1 VVAITGLLA
10 GSLDAQ
16 ESADGSRA
24 FIKFV
29 RPVSARSQPV
39 SSDPA
44 ESVAAL
50 PAPSSPVASNS
61 PFQPNSLADLESLA
75 LANNPTLARSQAR
88 VNAAQGNYL
97 QSGLY
102 ANPEIGY
109 VADEMGNPGGT
120 GQQGAYIGQKIIT
133 AKKLQLN
140 RSAAAWEIEQAELG
154 WQAQERRV
162 LNDVRVAYYELLV
175 ARRSVELQEELLKIG
190 QQGIKVAEALQ
201 VAKEVGRADLL
212 QAQIEVESANIELA
226 NAKNRYRAACRRL
239 AAVVGLPNLD
249 SAQLVGN
256 LEAELPQFSWEQSLQ
271 RLLAESPELA
281 QVQAG
286 VERARWVLQREC
298 AGRVPDID
306 TLVNVKYDN
315 NTNRTIT
322 GVLVGVPLPVF
333 NRNQGNIV
341 RAQADV
347 AAAES
352 EVQRLELAL
361 RDRLAIAFQRYES
374 ARQQADRYS
383 TKLLPAAKESLDLV
397 TSGYRQGQFPYLTL
411 LTAQRTY
418 FRVSLTYL
426 ECLRTLRASTVA
438 IEGLLLSG
446 GLGAD
451 AEAMGDATATDA
463 GSGRGGND
471 LRVLSGA
478 TQ

>member
-1 VVAITGLLA
+1 
-10 GSLDAQ
+10 
-16 ESADGSRA
+16 
-24 FIKFV
+24 
-29 RPVSARSQPV
+29 
-39 SSDPA
+39 
-44 ESVAAL
+44 
-50 PAPSSPVASNS
+50 
-61 PFQPNSLADLESLA
+61 
-75 LANNPTLARSQAR
+75 
-88 VNAAQGNYL
+88 
-97 QSGLY
+97 
-102 ANPEIGY
+102 
-109 VADEMGNPGGT
+109 
-120 GQQGAYIGQKIIT
+120 
-133 AKKLQLN
+133 
-140 RSAAAWEIEQAELG
+140 
-154 WQAQERRV
+154 
-162 LNDVRVAYYELLV
+162 
-175 ARRSVELQEELLKIG
+175 
-190 QQGIKVAEALQ
+190 
-201 VAKEVGRADLL
+201 
-212 QAQIEVESANIELA
+212 
-226 NAKNRYRAACRRL
+226 L